1 MAKKQTSAPAEA
13 TNETRDYSQ
22 RRWMKPTKR
31 AKGYASERKAAV
43 HQRGAKNGEPL
54 SEYEKG
60 IRSGYL
66 LAQSDSAGIYKY
78 KKALNDGKTKDES
91 IAISRQKGK
100 KKN

>member
-1 MAKKQTSAPAEA
+1 MAKKQTSTSAEA

-31 AKGYASERKAAV
+31 AKGYASERKASV

-66 LAQSDSAGIYKY
+66 QCQTDHAGLYKY
-78 KKALNDGKTKDES
+78 KKALSEGKSKKE
-91 IAISRQKGK
+91 AREISQRKGG
-100 KKN
+100 